1 MKLTAIIS
9 KIAAAALV
17 AAAALSFTSCDKTPQ
32 VQLPSL
38 KAAFG
43 SDSYTVEPG
52 GTISLAF
59 VVNGHDNV
67 DIDVTATASNPR
79 AAVTV
84 KNPLMYQGEVVFTA
98 PAVSSGEVVVVTLRA
113 SDSNGRSVD
122 VTTDVEVSAS
132 TELAIG
138 YDIDVRSLAAK
149 PGDSFEIPFT
159 LSGIGAAVLSE
170 PEVSA
175 SPSAWTVKCSAIKDG
190 KGTLTLTAPAA
201 LTESVTVN
209 FSIKDDYNRV
219 ATSNLTIAVV
229 PVTETEGAANS
240 YIVKPGS
247 TIGIKAVE
255 GNSATALTFNN
266 ASLLWQD
273 KAGLVKSVSASPS
286 AGVIVVVLNPSVSG
300 NAVVTAKNNDEVVW
314 SWHLWVTDYDPDED
328 PFSYTAK
335 SGKTYVFMDRNL
347 GAMNNTKYS
356 AGALG
361 LLYQWGRKDPFVGS
375 SDVQSAIPVVK
386 YDIDGNE
393 VPDVAEERPVYNDN
407 TSTNL
412 QLAIQNPNTFYH
424 APASAYPVVDWLTDK
439 AALQEN
445 DFWGGISGYKTK
457 YDPCPE
463 GWMVPPSG
471 ELWDFRTEFKKDG
484 GLTTDGKYDPSYPWY
499 IEYDDAYSIGF
510 RYKDKTTGKEY
521 WWPFCGTRHP
531 NKGDLER
538 VNSGA
543 QYCTS
548 TNSGST
554 VNFVILA
561 WGNPTSVFQLNRTYG
576 SSVRCIR
583 EK

>member
-9 KIAAAALV
+9 KITAAALL
-17 AAAALSFTSCDKTPQ
+17 AAAALSFTSCDKTSQ
-32 VQLPSL
+32 VDLPSL

-59 VVNGHDNV
+59 VVNGHENV
-67 DIDVTATASNPR
+67 DVDVTATASNPR
-79 AAVTV
+79 ATVTV
-84 KNPLMYQGEVVFTA
+84 KNPLMYQGEVAFKA
-98 PAVSSGEVVVVTLRA
+98 PAVSSGEVIVVTLRA
-113 SDSNGRSVD
+113 SDNNGRSIEA
-122 VTTDVEVSAS
+122 TTNVEVSS
-132 TELAIG
+132 SSELAIG
-138 YDIDVRSLAAK
+138 YDIDVRSFAAK
-149 PGDSFEIPFT
+149 PGDNFVIPFT

-170 PEVSA
+170 PEVSV
-175 SPSAWTVKCSAIKDG
+175 SPSSWTVKCSSIADG
-190 KGTLTLTAPAA
+190 KGTLTLTAPAT
-201 LTESVTVN
+201 LTESVTLN
-209 FSIKDDYNRV
+209 FSIKDDYDRE
-219 ATSNLTIAVV
+219 ATSNLTIGVV

-255 GNSATALTFNN
+255 GNSTTALTFNN

-273 KAGLVKSVSASPS
+273 KSGLVKSVSASPS

-314 SWHLWVTDYDPDED
+314 SWHLWVTDYDPGED
-328 PFSYTAK
+328 PFSYTAA
-335 SGKTYVFMDRNL
+335 SGNTYVFMDRNL

-361 LLYQWGRKDPFVGS
+361 LIYQWGRKDPFVGS

-386 YDIDGNE
+386 YDIDGNV

-412 QLAIQNPNTFYH
+412 RLAIKNPNTFYH
-424 APASAYPVVDWLTDK
+424 APSSAWPVVDWLTDK
-439 AALQEN
+439 AALQDN
-445 DFWGGISGYKTK
+445 DLWGGVSSYKTK

-471 ELWDFRTEFKKDG
+471 ELWNFMKEYKKEG
-484 GLTTDGKYDPSYPWY
+484 ALTSDGKYDPTYPWY
-499 IEYDDAYSIGF
+499 IEYDDDYCIGF

-521 WWPFCGTRHP
+521 WWPFCGDKHP

-543 QYCTS
+543 QYNTS

-554 VNFVILA
+554 VYLVSLA
-561 WGNPTSVFQLNRTYG
+561 WGNPSTISQLNRSYG
-576 SSVRCIR
+576 SSVRCI
-583 EK
+583 KVK